1 MRKKNNCADDRC
13 FLQVI
18 GILSLK
24 YSKQFI
30 SPSAFGFAQILFS
43 LCLTLSQFISY
54 SLYFIKP
61 EGGLI

>member
-1 MRKKNNCADDRC
+1 MRKKNKCADHRC
-13 FLQVI
+13 FLQVM

-30 SPSAFGFAQILFS
+30 SSAFGFAQVLFS
-43 LCLTLSQFISY
+43 LCLALSQFITY
-54 SLYFIKP
+54 SLYFITP